1 MTALPPQISAF
12 RQALPG
18 MATLIVGHGI
28 GRFAFTPLIPAL
40 VAAGL
45 FTGPQAVW
53 LGAANLIGYFLGSLM
68 ALRLADRYGVGFVLR
83 ASVGAVLLATLAGIP
98 NWGPEWGLIWL
109 APWRMLTGIAGA
121 LILILAPSALLSQVP
136 VSRRG
141 TISGLVFCGIGI
153 GIILAGTVVPWLA
166 QIDIVAAWLGLAVLA
181 LLLWIPAWSGWP
193 EKPPTLK
200 SQAAALPSGPGPR
213 WTLPLL
219 CLAAAYAGDAMG
231 FIPHTVFWV
240 DYIARGLGH
249 GVAVGGYFWVLFGI
263 GAALGVLLLG
273 RLADKIGFGAA
284 LTLMLGAK
292 ALAIALPLFSASLP
306 ALVISSLI
314 VGAATPGAAM
324 LTSGVALELVGA
336 DAHRG
341 AWRKLTLIF
350 SAFQALAGQGFALLF
365 AATQAYEAIFAIGA
379 GLLALA
385 SVAAGFAWR
394 GQRHHKKN

>member
-1 MTALPPQISAF
+1 MTAPTPSVSAF

-18 MATLIVGHGI
+18 MAALIVGHGI

-68 ALRLADRYGVGFVLR
+68 ALRLADRFGVGFVLR
-83 ASVGAVLLATLAGIP
+83 ASVAAVLLATLAGIP
-98 NWGPEWGLIWL
+98 PWGLVWL
-109 APWRMLTGIAGA
+109 APWRTLTGIAGA
-121 LILILAPSALLSQVP
+121 LILILGPPALLSQVA

-141 TISGLVFCGIGI
+141 TISGLVFCGIGV
-153 GIILAGTVVPWLA
+153 GIVLAGTVVPWLA
-166 QIDIVAAWLGLAVLA
+166 RIDIVAAWLGLSALA

-193 EKPPTLK
+193 EKP
-200 SQAAALPSGPGPR
+200 QAAVLPSGPGPR
-213 WTLPLL
+213 WTLPLFA
-219 CLAAAYAGDAMG
+219 LAAAYAGDAMG

-284 LTLMLGAK
+284 LTLMLLAK
-292 ALAIALPLFSASLP
+292 ALAVALPLVSSALP
-306 ALVISSLI
+306 VLVLSSLI

-336 DAHRG
+336 DAHRS

-350 SAFQALAGQGFALLF
+350 SSFQALAGQGFALLF
-365 AATQAYEAIFAIGA
+365 AETQAYGAIFAIGS
-379 GLLALA
+379 GLLGLAAL
-385 SVAAGFAWR
+385 AAGFAWR

>member
-1 MTALPPQISAF
+1 MTAPVPQISAF

-18 MATLIVGHGI
+18 MAALIVGHGI

-53 LGAANLIGYFLGSLM
+53 LGAANLIGYFLGSLI
-68 ALRLADRYGVGFVLR
+68 ALRLADRFGVGFVLR

-98 NWGPEWGLIWL
+98 NWGPDWGLIWL
-109 APWRMLTGIAGA
+109 APWRMLTGISGA
-121 LILILAPSALLSQVP
+121 LILILGPSALLSQVP

-141 TISGLVFCGIGI
+141 TISGLVFCGIGV

-166 QIDIVAAWLGLAVLA
+166 RIDIVAAWLGLSALA

-193 EKPPTLK
+193 EKPPV
-200 SQAAALPSGPGPR
+200 AALPSGPGPR
-213 WTLPLL
+213 WTLPLFA
-219 CLAAAYAGDAMG
+219 LAAAYAGDAMG

-292 ALAIALPLFSASLP
+292 ALAIALPLVSSSIP

-350 SAFQALAGQGFALLF
+350 SSFQAVAGQAFAALF

-379 GLLALA
+379 GLLAL
-385 SVAAGFAWR
+385 STLAAGLAWR
-394 GQRHHKKN
+394 GQRLHKKN

>member
-1 MTALPPQISAF
+1 
-12 RQALPG
+12 
-18 MATLIVGHGI
+18 MAALIVGHGI

-53 LGAANLIGYFLGSLM
+53 LGAANLIGYFIGALM
-68 ALRLADRYGVGFVLR
+68 ALRVADRYGVSFVLR

-98 NWGPEWGLIWL
+98 DWGLAWL
-109 APWRMLTGIAGA
+109 APWRLLTGIAGA
-121 LILILAPSALLSQVP
+121 LILILAPPALLSQVP
-136 VSRRG
+136 VTRRG
-141 TISGLVFCGIGI
+141 TIGGLVFCGIGV
-153 GIILAGTVVPWLA
+153 GIIFAGTVVPWLA
-166 QIDIVAAWLGLAVLA
+166 RIDIVAAWLGLSALA
-181 LLLWIPAWSGWP
+181 LLLWIPAWHGWP
-193 EKPPTLK
+193 KKPDVVAP
-200 SQAAALPSGPGPR
+200 PSGPGPR
-213 WTLPLL
+213 WTLPLIG
-219 CLAAAYAGDAMG
+219 LAAAYAGDAMG

-249 GVAVGGYFWVLFGI
+249 GVAVGGYFWVLFGV

-284 LTLMLGAK
+284 LTLMLLAK
-292 ALAIALPLFSASLP
+292 ALAVALPLFSSSLP

-324 LTSGVALELVGA
+324 LTSGVALELVGVE
-336 DAHRG
+336 AHRA

-350 SAFQALAGQGFALLF
+350 SAFQALAGQAFAFLF
-365 AATQAYEAIFAIGA
+365 AATQTYDLIFALGA

-385 SVAAGFAWR
+385 SCAAALAWR
-394 GQRHHKKN
+394 GQRLHKKN